1 MIYVQIRGES
11 TPNPLL
17 KTEEHLQFCAA
28 TGTDPS
34 GGKKVGIYS
43 IFYKNKLAECRNHCI
58 RLHKLNLTKLQD
70 CFQLLDPFKVFFFNI
85 LTHIFDGF

>member
-28 TGTDPS
+28 TGPDPS

-43 IFYKNKLAECRNHCI
+43 IFNKNK
-58 RLHKLNLTKLQD
+58 
-70 CFQLLDPFKVFFFNI
+70 
-85 LTHIFDGF
+85 